1 MPFFPTQTMRLSRD
15 SAAGLICLALSVFLL
30 YLTRG
35 LPQSA
40 LVPIGPDFYPR
51 IVLSITAFLSA
62 LLIAI
67 DVLPKRGRDGI
78 TETTPPPQA
87 TAPKN
92 YRLVVLTF
100 IVFGLYVALLP
111 WLGYRIS
118 TFLFVAT
125 LQPLL
130 ERPQSPR
137 GWIIVLV
144 IAAATALV
152 TFVVFEDYLQVLLPR
167 GTLTGI

>member
-1 MPFFPTQTMRLSRD
+1 MQLSRD
-15 SAAGLICLALSVFLL
+15 SAAGLICLALSLFML

-51 IVLSITAFLSA
+51 IVLGITAVLSA
-62 LLIAI
+62 LLIVI
-67 DVLPKRGRDGI
+67 DVLSIRRKRGI
-78 TETTPPPQA
+78 TETAPAPQA
-87 TAPKN
+87 AAPKN

-111 WLGYRIS
+111 WIGYRIS

-130 ERPQSPR
+130 ERPQSLR
-137 GWIIVLV
+137 GWIIVFI
-144 IAAATALV
+144 IAAATSLV

>member
-1 MPFFPTQTMRLSRD
+1 MQLSRD
-15 SAAGLICLALSVFLL
+15 SAAGLICLALSLFLL

-51 IVLSITAFLSA
+51 IVLGITAFLSA
-62 LLIAI
+62 LLIVI
-67 DVLPKRGRDGI
+67 DVLSMRRKRGI
-78 TETTPPPQA
+78 AETVPALQA
-87 TAPKN
+87 AASKN

-100 IVFGLYVALLP
+100 MVFGLYVAMLP

-130 ERPQSPR
+130 ERPQSLR
-137 GWIIVLV
+137 GWIFVLV
-144 IAAATALV
+144 TAAVTALV

>member
-1 MPFFPTQTMRLSRD
+1 MQFSRD
-15 SAAGLICLALSVFLL
+15 SAAALICLALSLFML

-35 LPQSA
+35 LPQSE

-51 IVLSITAFLSA
+51 IVLGITAVLSV
-62 LLIAI
+62 LMIVI
-67 DVLPKRGRDGI
+67 DVLAMRRIRGI
-78 TETTPPPQA
+78 TQAAPQA
-87 TAPKN
+87 AAPKN

-100 IVFGLYVALLP
+100 IVFGLYVALLS

-118 TFLFVAT
+118 TFLFVAI

-130 ERPQSPR
+130 ERPRSLR
-137 GWIIVLV
+137 GWVIVFV
-144 IAAATALV
+144 TAAATALV